1 MSSKT
6 ITAEVLRAALEK
18 QSEALL
24 KAIAKLIQEH
34 APAAAEP
41 AKKRRSKKEPA
52 LDEDGNPKPKRAPNA
67 WIKFAQRVEQLIRA
81 KETTEGAGKED
92 KMRTVVVKQFASHLK
107 SQKAYD
113 EWKDDEIVAALD
125 GWEPP
130 AKAAKPAAEGSDDEE
145 KPKALSAAKKKGKKT
160 AAAASDGESESEDE
174 KAPSAAKRGAKKP
187 AAKKK
192 AAESESEAEPPKRK
206 TSAVKPAAKKAAD
219 TLFKKW
225 THEGTEYWRNKR
237 GDVVSAEMD
246 WVGHWDGKKIDE
258 SAEQPEDL
266 ASAEFEEK

>member
-1 MSSKT
+1 M
-6 ITAEVLRAALEK
+6 TAEVLRAALEK

-41 AKKRRSKKEPA
+41 AKKRRGKRAPA

-67 WIKFAQRVEQLIRA
+67 WIKFAQRVEQLIRT

-107 SQKAYD
+107 SQKAYE
-113 EWKDDEIVAALD
+113 EWNDDEIVAALK
-125 GWEPP
+125 GWKPP
-130 AKAAKPAAEGSDDEE
+130 AKAAKPVAEGSDDEE
-145 KPKALSAAKKKGKKT
+145 KPVPKKGKKAAAAAAASEAESEDEKPLSAAKKKPAKKT
-160 AAAASDGESESEDE
+160 
-174 KAPSAAKRGAKKP
+174 KA
-187 AAKKK
+187 

-206 TSAVKPAAKKAAD
+206 TSAVKPAAKKGAD

-225 THEGTEYWRNKR
+225 THEGTEYWKNKR

-246 WVGHWDGKKIDE
+246 WVGHWDGKKINE

>member
-1 MSSKT
+1 M
-6 ITAEVLRAALEK
+6 TAEVLRAALEK
-18 QSEALL
+18 QSETLL

-81 KETTEGAGKED
+81 KETADGAGKEE

-113 EWKDDEIVAALD
+113 EWNDDEIVAALNS
-125 GWEPP
+125 WEPP
-130 AKAAKPAAEGSDDEE
+130 AKAAKGDAEGSDDEAEKATSAAAE
-145 KPKALSAAKKKGKKT
+145 KPKRKWSDEAKAAAKLKRAATKALSAAAKT
-160 AAAASDGESESEDE
+160 VSAEAESEDE
-174 KAPSAAKRGAKKP
+174 KPPSA
-187 AAKKK
+187 
-192 AAESESEAEPPKRK
+192 PKRK
-206 TSAVKPAAKKAAD
+206 ASAVKPKEKKGTD
-219 TLFKKW
+219 TKFSKW

-237 GDVVSAEMD
+237 GDVVSSEMD

-258 SAEQPEDL
+258 SAAQPEDL
-266 ASAEFEEK
+266 ASAEFDE

>member
-1 MSSKT
+1 MSSSKS

-18 QSEALL
+18 QNEALL

-41 AKKRRSKKEPA
+41 AKKKRGKRAPA

-81 KETTEGAGKED
+81 KETADGAGKEE

-113 EWKDDEIVAALD
+113 EWNDDEIVAALT

-130 AKAAKPAAEGSDDEE
+130 AKKEAPTDSEAEAAPKKKGRGKKAAAEASESEAEVAPKKKG
-145 KPKALSAAKKKGKKT
+145 KKALSAA
-160 AAAASDGESESEDE
+160 AAAAAAADSESEAEAE
-174 KAPSAAKRGAKKP
+174 KAPSAAKR
-187 AAKKK
+187 
-192 AAESESEAEPPKRK
+192 K
-206 TSAVKPAAKKAAD
+206 TSAVKGKDNKKGD
-219 TLFKKW
+219 TLFRRW
-225 THEGTEYWRNKR
+225 THDGTEYWKNKR
-237 GDVVSAEMD
+237 GDVVSSEMD

-258 SAEQPEDL
+258 KATQPEDL
-266 ASAEFEEK
+266 AAAEFEE

>member
-1 MSSKT
+1 MSSSKT

-18 QSEALL
+18 QNEALL

-41 AKKRRSKKEPA
+41 AKKKRGKRAPA

-81 KETTEGAGKED
+81 KETADGAGKEE

-113 EWKDDEIVAALD
+113 EWNDDEIVAALT

-130 AKAAKPAAEGSDDEE
+130 AKKEAATDSETEAA
-145 KPKALSAAKKKGKKT
+145 PKKKGRGKKVTSESEAEAAPKKKGKKT
-160 AAAASDGESESEDE
+160 AAAAAASDSESEAE
-174 KAPSAAKRGAKKP
+174 KAPSAAKRK
-187 AAKKK
+187 
-192 AAESESEAEPPKRK
+192 S
-206 TSAVKPAAKKAAD
+206 SAVKPKDKKGD
-219 TLFKKW
+219 TLFKRW
-225 THEGTEYWRNKR
+225 THDGTEYWKNKR
-237 GDVVSAEMD
+237 GDVVSSDMD

-258 SAEQPEDL
+258 KAAQPEDL
-266 ASAEFEEK
+266 AAAEFEE